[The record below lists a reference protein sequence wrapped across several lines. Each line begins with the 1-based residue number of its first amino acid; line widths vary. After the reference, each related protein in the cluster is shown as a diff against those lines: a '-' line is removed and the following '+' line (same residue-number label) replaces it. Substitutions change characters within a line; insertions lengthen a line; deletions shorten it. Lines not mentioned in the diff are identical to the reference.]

1 MSAEGPAAGY
11 IRIEGN
17 RLFLLARAVAGAR
30 LEAGWVLRHLLTFKS
45 RMLTCLVLLGLAC
58 LLVFVLA
65 VVVGCV
71 MKLRP
76 SSHTLISNDPV
87 FTWRSRFDKMPRLL
101 SYLAF
106 AIYAASLAACPRF
119 SYGVNR
125 TPRLNY

>member
-1 MSAEGPAAGY
+1 MGSSSSLDFKKSNA
-11 IRIEGN
+11 
-17 RLFLLARAVAGAR
+17 
-30 LEAGWVLRHLLTFKS
+30 HLLG
-45 RMLTCLVLLGLAC
+45 LGCLLAC
-58 LLVFVLA
+58 LLVFFLA

-119 SYGVNR
+119 NYAVNR